1 MSCLD
6 LLSLGYDVHLLADG
20 VSSSNKEEVPFALDR
35 MRQAGVIVGTSESVA
50 FQLQSR
56 PCYLVTC
63 SFTDE
68 TFLAS
73 RFCKAEFQDLR

>member
-20 VSSSNKEEVPFALDR
+20 VSSSNKEEVPYALDR
-35 MRQAGVIVGTSESVA
+35 MRQSGVIVETSESVA

-56 PCYLVTC
+56 IRCPI
-63 SFTDE
+63 
-68 TFLAS
+68 
-73 RFCKAEFQDLR
+73 